1 MSQKRPIAKRYDLN
15 EYEAK
20 LLKEKAK
27 QAGMKEGQLVREL
40 ITGYAPTEKP
50 GKDFFEAMNDINK
63 IGVNINQIAA
73 IANTNGY
80 IDEAFFRQ
88 CVEDLNNKMLEIK
101 NIVLKAKPYP
111 ISYYEKLLLEQKK
124 ARAEGRPE
132 PKFGDDLFPD
142 D

>member
-15 EYEAK
+15 ETEAE
-20 LLKEKAK
+20 LLKIKS
-27 QAGMKEGQLVREL
+27 
-40 ITGYAPTEKP
+40 

-73 IANTNGY
+73 VANTNGY
-80 IDEAFFRQ
+80 IDDTFLRK